1 MVKNE
6 TEQIHALSD
15 KIKKRNEENI
25 KNIKNNQRDGQVKAI
40 RKWDSGE
47 NNERLR
53 GEESNTENDWI

>member
-25 KNIKNNQRDGQVKAI
+25 KNIKNNQRDGQEKAI